1 MQDYIYIKQA
11 LPVNYTQ
18 FIVTIN
24 TENKATLTNHNQV
37 TCDDKI
43 VLVSGPF
50 ESTYFTIS
58 EFNSIRHTRPF
69 YTINVKHQKPS
80 PHMLHMSS
88 MFIMM
93 TFISVFFTD
102 QR

>member
-50 ESTYFTIS
+50 E
-58 EFNSIRHTRPF
+58 
-69 YTINVKHQKPS
+69 
-80 PHMLHMSS
+80 
-88 MFIMM
+88 
-93 TFISVFFTD
+93 
-102 QR
+102 